1 LKAMRSLL
9 IYLALI
15 IVVWVL
21 FGQMQQQKTAMELN
35 YTQFMNLVNT
45 GQVADATIRDQN
57 ATGKLKN
64 GQQYHAFIPDDP
76 AIYEKLIEKGVMTT
90 VQPPSQTSAW
100 VTLLFTTVPVLLM
113 AGLFFY
119 MLQQSQG
126 SGNRVMQFGR
136 SRAKMVVEDKTRVT
150 FDDLGGVDEVKEEF
164 AEVVDFLKHPKRYL
178 ELGARIP
185 KGVLL
190 FGAPGTGKTHLAR
203 AVAGEAG
210 VPFFSISGS
219 DFVEMFVGVGAA
231 RVRDLFEQAKRNSPC
246 IVFID
251 EIDAV
256 GRQRGAGYGGGHDE
270 REQTLNQLLVEMD
283 GFGVNEG
290 IIVIAATNRPDVL
303 DPALLRPGR
312 FDRQIVVDRPDI
324 KGRLEILKI
333 HTKNK
338 KMAEDV
344 NLERLAQQTPG
355 FTGADLETLTNEA
368 ALLAARRRKKK
379 ITMAEL
385 EEAIDRVVAGP
396 ERKTRV
402 ISEKEK
408 RILAYHEAAHALVGK
423 ILNSADPVHKV
434 TIIPR
439 GQALGYTLQ
448 MPVEDR
454 YLITR
459 EDILNR
465 VAMTLAGRV
474 AEEMVFNEISTGASD
489 DLEKATKWI
498 RKMVTEFGMSEK
510 LGPLTFGNKQ
520 EEVFLGRDIARQ
532 RDYSEEVAA
541 EIDEEVRR
549 LVGECYANARRIL
562 ERHRDKLDAIAAA
575 LIEKESLNQDDID
588 AIVNGPE
595 KGGDGAPTA
604 KSDVV
609 VADRGTEPIGPGRP
623 TNPLN
628 PADPAEPSKKDQ

>member
-1 LKAMRSLL
+1 MKAMRSLL